1 MSKENNHIEKKYFRS
16 GISAAYFFLAP
27 AMISIFVF
35 FFIPVIAA
43 FIISFTDFDIYYLGN
58 YSNLRF
64 IGLKNYSDLL
74 GNELFWTSLRNTFYF
89 VVAASPLSIAVSLGA
104 ALILNSKLVKLNA
117 VFRLAYFI
125 PVVTTLVAVAI
136 DWRFIYHPRFGML
149 NYLLSFWGL
158 NPIDWLGDPFWAM
171 PSIIL
176 MSIWKNFGYNMIIF
190 IAGLQNIPE
199 QLYEAAVLEGASG
212 WQQFKKI
219 TLPMLAPTT
228 VFISIITMIGNF
240 QLFAE
245 PYVMT
250 QGGPLNKT
258 LSVVQYMYQ
267 EGFRWWNM
275 GYSASIAFVLFIIVT
290 GLATLIPFIWMVSA
304 SLMYD
309 GHASPYPP
317 RFIPDEFTL
326 YQFQSL
332 FSRLNVAR
340 NLFNSLVLSILV
352 TIISLFFNSMAG
364 YAFAKYRFAVIY

>member
-1 MSKENNHIEKKYFRS
+1 MAKEKNHIEQKNFKP

-43 FIISFTDFDIYYLGN
+43 FIISFTDFDIYSLGN
-58 YSNLRF
+58 YRNLRF

-74 GNELFWTSLRNTFYF
+74 SNELFWTSLKNTFYF
-89 VVAASPLSIAVSLGA
+89 VIAASPLSIVVSLGA
-104 ALILNSKLVKLNA
+104 AMILNSKLVKLKGI
-117 VFRLAYFI
+117 FRLSYFI

-136 DWRFIYHPRFGML
+136 VWRFIYHPRFGML
-149 NYLLSFWGL
+149 NYLLSFIGID
-158 NPIDWLGDPFWAM
+158 PIDWLGDPFWAM

-199 QLYEAAVLEGASG
+199 HLYEAAILEGANG

-228 VFISIITMIGNF
+228 IFISIITMIGNF

-275 GYSASIAFVLFIIVT
+275 GYSASIAFVLFIIIFAGT
-290 GLATLIPFIWMVSA
+290 
-304 SLMYD
+304 
-309 GHASPYPP
+309 
-317 RFIPDEFTL
+317 
-326 YQFQSL
+326 
-332 FSRLNVAR
+332 
-340 NLFNSLVLSILV
+340 VLQLKIQKQ
-352 TIISLFFNSMAG
+352 TA
-364 YAFAKYRFAVIY
+364 

>member
-1 MSKENNHIEKKYFRS
+1 MTKEEKNTRKEKYRT
-16 GISAAYFFLAP
+16 GISAAYLFLTP
-27 AMISIFVF
+27 ALVSIIVF
-35 FFIPVIAA
+35 FFIPVISA
-43 FIISFTDFDIYYLGN
+43 FIISFTDFDIYSLGS

-64 IGLKNYSDLL
+64 IGLRNYIDLF
-74 GNELFWTSLRNTFYF
+74 NNPLFWTSLKNTFYF
-89 VVAASPLSIAVSLGA
+89 VLVASPLSICVSLGA
-104 ALILNSKLVKLNA
+104 ALLLNSKLVRFKA
-117 VFRLAYFI
+117 IFRLAYFI

-136 DWRFIYHPRFGML
+136 VWRFIYHPRFGIL
-149 NYLLSFWGL
+149 NYLLGFIGI
-158 NPIDWLGDPFWAM
+158 NPTDWLGDPFWAM

-190 IAGLQNIPE
+190 VAGLQNIPE
-199 QLYEAAVLEGASG
+199 HLYEAAVLEGANN

-275 GYSASIAFVLFIIVT
+275 GYSASIAFVLFII
-290 GLATLIPFIWMVSA
+290 IF
-304 SLMYD
+304 
-309 GHASPYPP
+309 
-317 RFIPDEFTL
+317 
-326 YQFQSL
+326 
-332 FSRLNVAR
+332 
-340 NLFNSLVLSILV
+340 
-352 TIISLFFNSMAG
+352 AG
-364 YAFAKYRFAVIY
+364 TMIQLKIQKQTA